1 MAGDVGDLPLQAV
14 AADVIVRF
22 ADGASTPGEVP
33 RLAAFAD
40 ALRRGAPVGALG
52 PELRALSYHGY
63 LRGAMVVMASQLQLH
78 PEPELALALARELMD
93 ALDPDLGVRLCRGVL
108 ALPDVERWRHQPAST
123 WVTANRML
131 AESLLEQDD
140 AQGALRHF
148 EAMLAVDVDD
158 ARALRGWSA
167 ATRALEKRGIV
178 VEHRTRGLALLEG
191 LDELELAQ
199 GFGDDRYELQRPL
212 GRGRHAVVYQAFDR
226 HVGREVAI
234 KRLLDLHGRSAA
246 HGRADLV
253 APRVLQARFF
263 AEARTLATV
272 RSPYVVALLDARPR
286 RRFIALELCRGG
298 NLRLAAR
305 KALVGPKDLDR
316 IGRQLDAALLAV
328 HAVGAVHR
336 DVKPA
341 NILVRHAA
349 TITPP
354 GGSGITPPGGSGIT
368 PPGGS
373 GITPPGGSGITPPG
387 GSGITP
393 PGGSGS
399 STIALADFGLA
410 VADAPHSSVGRAGTL
425 RYLAP
430 ELRTGAGGPTP
441 ASDRWSAAVV
451 LLELA
456 LTPTPLPDAFD
467 RIDGDFDARAFVPE
481 DLPEP
486 WGERLRAR
494 LHPDP
499 QERGA

>member
-1 MAGDVGDLPLQAV
+1 MMTQWALDMAGDVGDLPLQAV
-14 AADVIVRF
+14 AGDVIARF
-22 ADGASTPGEVP
+22 ADGASTPAEVP
-33 RLAAFAD
+33 RLAAFAE
-40 ALRRGAPVGALG
+40 ALRRGAPISALG
-52 PELRALSYHGY
+52 HELRALSHHGY
-63 LRGAMVVMASQLQLH
+63 LRGTLVVMASHLQRR
-78 PEPELALALARELMD
+78 PDPELALALARELMD
-93 ALDPDLGVRLCRGVL
+93 ALDPDLGLRLCRGVL
-108 ALPDVERWRHQPAST
+108 ALPDVERWRHQPGST

-131 AESLLEQDD
+131 AEALLEQGDP
-140 AQGALRHF
+140 AGGLRHF

-178 VEHRTRGLALLEG
+178 VEHRSRGLALLEG

-234 KRLLDLHGRSAA
+234 KRLLDLQGRPGS
-246 HGRADLV
+246 V
-253 APRVLQARFF
+253 SPRVLQARFF
-263 AEARTLATV
+263 AEARTLSTV
-272 RSPYVVALLDARPR
+272 RSPYVVALLDARPK

-298 NLRLAAR
+298 NLRLAVR
-305 KALVGPKDLDR
+305 KALIGPQDLDR
-316 IGRQLDAALLAV
+316 IGRQLDAALQAV

-341 NILVRHAA
+341 NILVRDAA
-349 TITPP
+349 
-354 GGSGITPPGGSGIT
+354 S
-368 PPGGS
+368 
-373 GITPPGGSGITPPG
+373 
-387 GSGITP
+387 
-393 PGGSGS
+393 S

-410 VADAPHSSVGRAGTL
+410 IADAPHSSMGRAGTL

-430 ELRTGAGGPTP
+430 ELRTGAGKPTP

-456 LTPTPLPDAFD
+456 LTPTPLPEGFD
-467 RIDGDFDARAFVPE
+467 RIDSDFDARVFVP
-481 DLPEP
+481 DDVPEP
-486 WGERLRAR
+486 WGDRLRAR

-499 QERGA
+499 QERA

>member
-1 MAGDVGDLPLQAV
+1 
-14 AADVIVRF
+14 
-22 ADGASTPGEVP
+22 
-33 RLAAFAD
+33 
-40 ALRRGAPVGALG
+40 
-52 PELRALSYHGY
+52 
-63 LRGAMVVMASQLQLH
+63 
-78 PEPELALALARELMD
+78 MD

-108 ALPDVERWRHQPAST
+108 ALPDVDRYRHQPAST

-131 AESLLEQDD
+131 AESLLEQGD

-148 EAMLAVDVDD
+148 EAMLSVDVDD
-158 ARALRGWSA
+158 ARALRGWSS

-234 KRLLDLHGRSAA
+234 KRLLDLHAGTI
-246 HGRADLV
+246 
-253 APRVLQARFF
+253 APRVLEARFF
-263 AEARTLATV
+263 AEAHTLSTV
-272 RSPYVVALLDARPR
+272 RSPYVVALLDARPK

-298 NLRLAAR
+298 NLRLATR
-305 KALVGPKDLDR
+305 KALLGPQDLDR
-316 IGRQLDAALLAV
+316 IGRQLDAALRAV

-336 DVKPA
+336 VVKPA
-341 NILVRHAA
+341 NILVRHARE
-349 TITPP
+349 
-354 GGSGITPPGGSGIT
+354 G
-368 PPGGS
+368 
-373 GITPPGGSGITPPG
+373 
-387 GSGITP
+387 
-393 PGGSGS
+393 

-430 ELRTGAGGPTP
+430 ELRTGAGKPTP

-456 LTPTPLPDAFD
+456 ITPTPLPDAFD
-467 RIDGDFDARAFVPE
+467 RIDGEFDARTFVPE

-494 LHPDP
+494 LDPDP
-499 QERGA
+499 EGRTR